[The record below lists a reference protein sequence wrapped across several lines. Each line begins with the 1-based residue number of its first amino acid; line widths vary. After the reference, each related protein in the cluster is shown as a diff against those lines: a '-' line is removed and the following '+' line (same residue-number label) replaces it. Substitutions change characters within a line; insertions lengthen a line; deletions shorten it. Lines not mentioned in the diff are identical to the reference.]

1 MKIVAETEKYL
12 ARIINAKENF
22 LRNILK
28 PLPSWLNP
36 NQLTLIRILCVLP
49 VIFLI
54 LNERRAIA
62 LGFFIFGVFLD
73 LIDGPLARTRKKE
86 TDIGKILDPLAD
98 KLLVAGTL
106 IALLYKSP
114 SLLSPLLFWSILVF
128 ESFLIILLII
138 GKAMLAQSGIKKRL
152 GANLWGKWKTFL
164 QSIGISLLFL
174 DQPFWAKIILWPSVV
189 LAIASIVG
197 HFTFK
202 APEQS

>member
-1 MKIVAETEKYL
+1 MKIVAETEKCL

-28 PLPSWLNP
+28 PLPLWLNA
-36 NQLTLIRILCVLP
+36 NQLTLVRILCVLP

-73 LIDGPLARTRKKE
+73 LIDGPLARIRKKE

-114 SLLSPLLFWSILVF
+114 SLLPPLFFWSILVF

-138 GKAMLAQSGIKKRL
+138 GKVMLAQSGIKKRL

-164 QSIGISLLFL
+164 HSIGIPLLFL
-174 DQPFWAKIILWPSVV
+174 EQPFWAKIILWPSII
-189 LAIASIVG
+189 LAIASIIG
-197 HFTFK
+197 YLAFK

>member
-1 MKIVAETEKYL
+1 MKIVAKIEKCL
-12 ARIINAKENF
+12 ERIINAKENF

-28 PLPSWLNP
+28 PLPLWLNP

-54 LNERRAIA
+54 LNEKRAIA
-62 LGFFIFGVFLD
+62 LVFFIFGVFLD

-98 KLLVAGTL
+98 KLLV
-106 IALLYKSP
+106 YKSP

-128 ESFLIILLII
+128 ESFLVILLII

-174 DQPFWAKIILWPSVV
+174 GQPFWAKIILWPSVI
-189 LAIASIVG
+189 LAIASIIG
-197 HFTFK
+197 YLAFK

>member
-1 MKIVAETEKYL
+1 MKIVAKIEKCL
-12 ARIINAKENF
+12 ERIINAKENF

-28 PLPSWLNP
+28 PLPLWLNP

-54 LNERRAIA
+54 LNEKRAIA
-62 LGFFIFGVFLD
+62 LVFFIFGVFLD

-98 KLLVAGTL
+98 KLLVAGAL
-106 IALLYKSP
+106 MALLYKSP
-114 SLLSPLLFWSILVF
+114 SLLPLSLFWSILVF
-128 ESFLIILLII
+128 ESFLVILLII

-174 DQPFWAKIILWPSVV
+174 EQPFWAKIILWPSVI
-189 LAIASIVG
+189 LAIASIIG
-197 HFTFK
+197 YLAFK